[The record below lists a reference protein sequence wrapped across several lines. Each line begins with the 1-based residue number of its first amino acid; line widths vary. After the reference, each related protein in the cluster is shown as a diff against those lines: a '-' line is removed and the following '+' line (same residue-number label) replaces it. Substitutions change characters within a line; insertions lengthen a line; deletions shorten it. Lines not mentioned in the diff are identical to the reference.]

1 MIYNKSEKP
10 LLKKQIEKDGLQKIR
25 EDLHAV
31 VSHFKQVLY
40 DLDEKSVA
48 IMLTLLEDSITENKA
63 IESEIPDEKLIQA
76 LSILFQVMNLVEENS
91 GVQSRRKF
99 ENMLGAS
106 AIRGS
111 WGETFEHWVNKGVT
125 EDQIAELLP
134 TIRIMPVLTAHPTEA
149 KRISILELHR
159 ELYLLLVKK
168 ENKIWTHMEN
178 QAIDNNMRVLLERWW
193 RSGEVY
199 LEKPSL
205 ASERNNVMH
214 FFSRV
219 FPEAL
224 KVSDQRL
231 KYIWKSYGFSER
243 KLSKPENFP
252 IIEFGSWVGGDRD
265 GHPYVTA
272 DVTRETLMA
281 HRSEAMQLVKHGL
294 LGLIREFSFSETK
307 QMIPVVLADA
317 IEKNRI
323 LFGEAGNKAVNRN
336 PLEPWRQFIN
346 LVLLKLDNTI
356 DDNREVADMF
366 YPTAAD
372 LQVDLRILRT
382 SLEELDGYRII
393 DEWLFPIERQVQCFG
408 FHLAKLDIRQNSDFH
423 AKAMEQMLRLAAF
436 DDCEYTTWS
445 EEKRVAFITE
455 ELKSNRPFVIVGEK
469 LEAEAEQL
477 LGCYRVLKHH
487 IDRYGMEGIG
497 SFIVSMTHE
506 LSDLLIVYLFF
517 REVGLLG
524 LPIQVVPLFETIE
537 DLHVS
542 AQILDAYLSHP
553 VTQKYKSTHTDIQ
566 EVMLGY
572 SDSNKDGGIFASR
585 WNIYDTEINLT
596 EVAVRHGIRLRFF
609 HGIGGTISRGG
620 GKYHRFLESMPR
632 RTMSGEIKLTVQG
645 ESIAQQF
652 ANLLNATF
660 NLEMLLSGTALQTGY
675 KQFDCDQPDYPIA
688 AVEKLSEIS
697 LRKYQELI
705 EHPDF
710 IRFYSEITPI
720 DVLEQ
725 SKIGSRPSRR
735 TGKRSLAD
743 LRAIP
748 WVFSWKQCRFNITGW
763 YGVGV
768 GLRVL
773 REEYPEMYQQIKDFA
788 EIWPF
793 LRYNLI
799 QIETNILHSD
809 RDIMKEYAT
818 LVTDEALRD
827 SMVGLIMGEHLEALN
842 QIADLLGK
850 NVETR
855 RASMLYNVRSRK
867 SPLHSL
873 HRLQIVKLKE
883 WRACKET
890 DPEKAETL
898 LIQLMMI
905 TSAISGGLKSTG

>member
-1 MIYNKSEKP
+1 MNNELDKS
-10 LLKKQIEKDGLQKIR
+10 LLTGLIKKNELQKTR
-25 EDLHAV
+25 EDLHAL
-31 VSHFKQVLY
+31 VSLFKQVLS
-40 DLDEKSVA
+40 DHDEEAVA
-48 IMLTLLEDSITENKA
+48 ATLTLLEDSIAQNKH
-63 IESEIPDEKLIQA
+63 IESDIPDEKLIQA

-91 GVQSRRKF
+91 GVQSRRKL
-99 ENMLGAS
+99 ENQLGPS
-106 AIRGS
+106 GVRGS
-111 WGETFEHWVNKGVT
+111 WGETFDHWISKGVT
-125 EDQIAELLP
+125 ENQIAELLP

-168 ENKIWTHMEN
+168 ENKVWTCMEN
-178 QAIDNNMRVLLERWW
+178 QMIDDNMKALLERWW

-224 KVSDQRL
+224 KVSDKRL
-231 KYIWKSYGFSER
+231 KFIWKSYGFSER
-243 KLSKPENFP
+243 KLSKPESFP

-272 DVTRETLMA
+272 DITRETLQE
-281 HRSEAMQLVKHGL
+281 HRRAAMQLVKHAML
-294 LGLIREFSFSETK
+294 DLVREFSFSETK
-307 QMIPVVLADA
+307 QRAPQILSEA

-323 LFGEAGNKAVNRN
+323 LFGEAGNAAVQRN

-346 LVLLKLDNTI
+346 MILLKLENTI
-356 DDNREVADMF
+356 QDTQQIAHT
-366 YPTAAD
+366 YYHTAAD
-372 LQVDLRILRT
+372 LQVDLRILRN
-382 SLEELDGYRII
+382 SLEEVGGQRII
-393 DEWLFPIERQVQCFG
+393 DEWLFPVERQVQCFG

-423 AKAMEQMLRLAAF
+423 SKALEQMLRQAEF
-436 DDCEYTTWS
+436 EDSEYTSWS

-455 ELKSNRPFVIVGEK
+455 ELKSNRPFIIAGQT
-469 LEAEAEQL
+469 LEPEAEQL
-477 LGCYRVLKHH
+477 MGCYRVLKQH

-506 LSDLLIVYLFF
+506 LSDLLIVYLFL
-517 REVGLLG
+517 REVGMLG
-524 LPIQVVPLFETIE
+524 LPLQVVPLFETIE

-542 AQILDAYLSHP
+542 SQVLDAYLSHP

-572 SDSNKDGGIFASR
+572 SDSNKDGGIMASR
-585 WNIYDTEINLT
+585 WNIYETEIGLT
-596 EVAVRHGIRLRFF
+596 EVAARHGLQLRFF

-660 NLEMLLSGTALQTGY
+660 NLEMLLSGTALQAGY
-675 KQFDCDQPDYPIA
+675 RHFDCEQPDYPIA

-697 LRKYQELI
+697 QHKYQELI

-710 IRFYSEITPI
+710 IRFYSEVTPI

-763 YGVGV
+763 YGIGA
-768 GLRVL
+768 G
-773 REEYPEMYQQIKDFA
+773 
-788 EIWPF
+788 
-793 LRYNLI
+793 
-799 QIETNILHSD
+799 
-809 RDIMKEYAT
+809 
-818 LVTDEALRD
+818 
-827 SMVGLIMGEHLEALN
+827 
-842 QIADLLGK
+842 
-850 NVETR
+850 
-855 RASMLYNVRSRK
+855 
-867 SPLHSL
+867 
-873 HRLQIVKLKE
+873 
-883 WRACKET
+883 
-890 DPEKAETL
+890 
-898 LIQLMMI
+898 
-905 TSAISGGLKSTG
+905 

>member
-1 MIYNKSEKP
+1 MNNQSEKS

-25 EDLHAV
+25 EDLHAL

-40 DLDEKSVA
+40 DLDEKAVA
-48 IMLTLLEDSITENKA
+48 KTLSLLEDSITENKD

-91 GVQSRRKF
+91 GVQSRRKL

-106 AIRGS
+106 AIRGA
-111 WGETFEHWVNKGVT
+111 WGETFEHWINKGVS
-125 EDQIAELLP
+125 EEQIAGLLP
-134 TIRIMPVLTAHPTEA
+134 KLRIMPVLTAHPTEA

-168 ENKIWTHMEN
+168 ENKVWTTMEN
-178 QAIDNNMRVLLERWW
+178 QVIDENMKVLLERWW

-224 KVSDQRL
+224 KLSDQRL
-231 KYIWKSYGFSER
+231 KYVWNSYGFDAAR
-243 KLSKPENFP
+243 LNKPEQFP
-252 IIEFGSWVGGDRD
+252 VIEFGSWVGGDRD

-272 DVTRETLMA
+272 DVTRETLLE
-281 HRSEAMQLVKHGL
+281 HRREALRLVKRGML
-294 LGLIREFSFSETK
+294 DLVREFTFSETK
-307 QMIPVVLADA
+307 QKAPRMLADA
-317 IEKNRI
+317 IENYRV
-323 LFGEAGNKAVNRN
+323 LFGEEGDKAIHRN

-346 LVLLKLDNTI
+346 MILLKLDNTI
-356 DDNREVADMF
+356 QDDFSQPDTF
-366 YPTAAD
+366 YPTAAAM
-372 LQVDLRILRT
+372 QSDLRILRN
-382 SLEELDGYRII
+382 SLEEIGGTRVIN
-393 DEWLFPIERQVQCFG
+393 EWLFPVERQVQCFG

-423 AKAMEQMLRLAAF
+423 NKAIEQMLKQAAF
-436 DDCEYTTWS
+436 EDFAYTTWS
-445 EEKRVAFITE
+445 EEKRIAFISE
-455 ELKSNRPFVIVGEK
+455 ELKNNRPFIISGQS
-469 LEAEAEQL
+469 LEPEAAQL
-477 LGCYRVLKHH
+477 LGCYHVLKQH
-487 IDRYGMEGIG
+487 IDRYGLEGIG
-497 SFIVSMTHE
+497 SFIVSMTRG
-506 LSDLLIVYLFF
+506 LSDLLLVYLFL

-524 LPIQVVPLFETIE
+524 LPLQVVPLFETID
-537 DLHVS
+537 DLKVS
-542 AQILDAYLSHP
+542 DDVLDAYLAHP
-553 VTQKYKSTHTDIQ
+553 ATQKYKSGSGIQ

-572 SDSNKDGGIFASR
+572 SDSNKDGGIMASR
-585 WNIYDTEINLT
+585 WNIYETEIKLT
-596 EVAVRHGIRLRFF
+596 EVANKHGIQLRYF

-660 NLEMLLSGTALQTGY
+660 NLEMLLAGTGLQAGY
-675 KQFDCDQPDYPIA
+675 REFDCDQPDYPIKA
-688 AVEKLSEIS
+688 IEKLSEIT
-697 LRKYQELI
+697 LQHYQELI
-705 EHPDF
+705 QHPDF
-710 IRFYSEITPI
+710 IRFYSEVTPI

-763 YGVGV
+763 YGIGA
-768 GLRVL
+768 GLRTL
-773 REEYPEMYQQIKDFA
+773 RLEYPEMYAQIKQFTDA
-788 EIWPF
+788 WPF

-799 QIETNILHSD
+799 QIETNLLGSD
-809 RDIMKEYAT
+809 REMMSEYAR
-818 LVTDEALRD
+818 LVNDTALRD
-827 SMVGLIMGEHLEALN
+827 TMVPLIMNEHQEGLN
-842 QIADLLGK
+842 EIADLLGK
-850 NVETR
+850 NIETR
-855 RASMLYNVRSRK
+855 RVSLLYNVRSRK
-867 SPLHSL
+867 SPLHAL
-873 HRLQIVKLKE
+873 HKLQIEKLIE
-883 WRACKET
+883 WRKVKET
-890 DPEKAETL
+890 DPEKAEQL
-898 LIQLMMI
+898 LIQLLMI

>member
-1 MIYNKSEKP
+1 MNNELDKS
-10 LLKKQIEKDGLQKIR
+10 LLTGLIKKNELQKTR
-25 EDLHAV
+25 EDLHAL
-31 VSHFKQVLY
+31 VSLFKQVLS
-40 DLDEKSVA
+40 DHDEEAVA
-48 IMLTLLEDSITENKA
+48 ATLTLLEDSIAQNKH
-63 IESEIPDEKLIQA
+63 IESDIPDEKLIQA

-91 GVQSRRKF
+91 GVQSRRKL
-99 ENMLGAS
+99 ENQLGPS
-106 AIRGS
+106 GVRGS
-111 WGETFEHWVNKGVT
+111 WGETFDHWISKGVT
-125 EDQIAELLP
+125 ENQIAELLP

-168 ENKIWTHMEN
+168 ENKVWSCMEN
-178 QAIDNNMRVLLERWW
+178 QMIDDNMKALLERWW

-224 KVSDQRL
+224 KVSDKRL
-231 KYIWKSYGFSER
+231 KFIWKSYGFSER

-272 DVTRETLMA
+272 DITRETLQE
-281 HRSEAMQLVKHGL
+281 HRRAAMQLVKHAML
-294 LGLIREFSFSETK
+294 DLVREFSFSETK
-307 QMIPVVLADA
+307 QRAPQILSEA

-323 LFGEAGNKAVNRN
+323 LFGEAGNAAVQRN

-346 LVLLKLDNTI
+346 MILLKLENTI
-356 DDNREVADMF
+356 QDTQQIAHT
-366 YPTAAD
+366 YYHTAAD
-372 LQVDLRILRT
+372 LQVDLRILRN
-382 SLEELDGYRII
+382 SLEEVGGQRII
-393 DEWLFPIERQVQCFG
+393 DEWLFPVERQVQCFG

-423 AKAMEQMLRLAAF
+423 SKALEQMLRQAEF
-436 DDCEYTTWS
+436 EDCEYTRWS

-455 ELKSNRPFVIVGEK
+455 ELKSNRPFIIAGQT
-469 LEAEAEQL
+469 LEPEAEQL
-477 LGCYRVLKHH
+477 MGCYRVLKQH

-506 LSDLLIVYLFF
+506 LSDLLIVYLFL
-517 REVGLLG
+517 REVGMLG
-524 LPIQVVPLFETIE
+524 LPLQVVPLFETIE

-542 AQILDAYLSHP
+542 SQVLDAYLSHP

-572 SDSNKDGGIFASR
+572 SDSNKDGGIMASR
-585 WNIYDTEINLT
+585 WNIYETEIGLT
-596 EVAVRHGIRLRFF
+596 EVAARHGLQLRFF

-660 NLEMLLSGTALQTGY
+660 NLEMLLSGTALQAGY
-675 KQFDCDQPDYPIA
+675 RHFDCEQPDYPIA

-697 LRKYQELI
+697 QHKYQELI

-710 IRFYSEITPI
+710 IRFYSEVTPI

-763 YGVGV
+763 YGIGA
-768 GLRVL
+768 GLRTL
-773 REEYPEMYQQIKDFA
+773 REDYPEMYQQIRDFA
-788 EIWPF
+788 EAWPF

-799 QIETNILHSD
+799 QIETNTLNSD
-809 RDIMKEYAT
+809 RDMMKEYAT
-818 LVTDEALRD
+818 LVTDDALKNE
-827 SMVGLIMGEHLEALN
+827 MVSLIMDEHLEALN
-842 QIADLLGK
+842 QIADLLGE

-855 RASMLYNVRSRK
+855 RVSMLYNVRSRK
-867 SPLHSL
+867 SPLHAL
-873 HRLQIVKLKE
+873 HRLQIAKLKE
-883 WRACKET
+883 WRGCKET
-890 DPEKAETL
+890 DPVKADTL
-898 LIQLMMI
+898 LIQLLMI